1 MGKDLRTLPVHLK
14 LTRYPHID
22 ASAWSLRDVQSFFPP
37 LEMLYKTERVASS
50 AEYGIKLSDPLES
63 IVDESTILVKGAAVP
78 IHRKTTMILSPFKWM
93 RGDYRALTLP
103 KPEEIASKIREK
115 LQSPYTAGYV
125 GALAATI
132 LSESGCPHFPKVYG
146 VYTAIAVKHTV
157 DISDDYE
164 EICERKWFTDNVG
177 KIFDLKLRQ
186 PEGTPA
192 FSHTR
197 GQRPGV
203 QLGDDV
209 LLDDIQDIDADA
221 ISEPNTHRSVSWSA
235 PRDSDSEE
243 EFQDE
248 DDNADDG
255 DQYEIL
261 TCDCSEGSSDDESDE
276 LDDEGDEP
284 FAWATFH
291 DVPVIT
297 TVMETCEG
305 TFYDLLDAHPDNKE
319 AHSAWVAQIVFAL
332 AYAQRAYGFVHNDL
346 HGNNVMYVKTDKEFL
361 YYKHQG
367 TCYKVPTFGFL
378 IKLIDFDRSCFSL
391 RLVGMK
397 DPRFF
402 LSSQFQLDDEAA
414 GQYNVE
420 PFFSQNHPRI
430 VPNPSFDLC
439 RFATS
444 VFWEMFPEGPDVA
457 TGHPLQNVFIQWMTQ
472 QDGSSVFF
480 RKQRDRHD
488 RYHGFDLYKAIA
500 RYCKDSATP
509 RRELSKLTVFA
520 TPSVPL
526 GTSALYIES

>member
-14 LTRYPHID
+14 LTRHPRLD
-22 ASAWSLRDVQSFFPP
+22 ASVWSLRDVQPFFPP
-37 LEMLYKTERVASS
+37 LETLFKTERIASFKD
-50 AEYGIKLSDPLES
+50 YGIKLTEPLES
-63 IVDESTILVKGAAVP
+63 IVDADTIKVKGKATPV
-78 IHRKTTMILSPFKWM
+78 HRKTTMILSPFKWM
-93 RGDYRALTLP
+93 RGDYGALGLP
-103 KPEEIASKIREK
+103 LPEETASDLREK

-125 GALAATI
+125 GALTSTV

-146 VYTAIAVKHTV
+146 VYTALSTSHTI

-164 EICERKWFTDNVG
+164 EISERRWFTDNLG
-177 KIFDLKLRQ
+177 KTFELKLRQ
-186 PEGTPA
+186 PEGTPS

-197 GQRPGV
+197 SQRPGV
-203 QLGDDV
+203 QLGDDI
-209 LLDDIQDIDADA
+209 LLDDIQDIEADA
-221 ISEPNTHRSVSWSA
+221 VSEPSANTRATESTHSEGSESSEFLDDESSEASDAYEIRSCDCSE
-235 PRDSDSEE
+235 DSDSE
-243 EFQDE
+243 
-248 DDNADDG
+248 A
-255 DQYEIL
+255 
-261 TCDCSEGSSDDESDE
+261 EG
-276 LDDEGDEP
+276 LDDEEEDEP
-284 FAWATFH
+284 FAWATFK

-297 TVMETCEG
+297 TVMEKCEG

-319 AHSAWVAQIVFAL
+319 AHAAWVAQIVFAL

-346 HGNNVMYVKTDKEFL
+346 HGNNVMYVKTDQEHL

-367 TCYKVPTFGFL
+367 TCYKVPTFGVL
-378 IKLIDFDRSCFSL
+378 IKIIDFDRANISL
-391 RLVGMK
+391 RLAGMK

-402 LSSQFQLDDEAA
+402 LSSQFQEDDEAA

-444 VFWEMFPEGPDVA
+444 VYWDMFPEGPDTA
-457 TGHPLQNVFIQWMTQ
+457 TGHPLQNVFAQWMTQ

-480 RKQRDRHD
+480 RKERDRHD

-509 RRELSKLTVFA
+509 RRELARLTAFA
-520 TPSVPL
+520 TPAVPL
-526 GTSALYIES
+526 GTPALYIES